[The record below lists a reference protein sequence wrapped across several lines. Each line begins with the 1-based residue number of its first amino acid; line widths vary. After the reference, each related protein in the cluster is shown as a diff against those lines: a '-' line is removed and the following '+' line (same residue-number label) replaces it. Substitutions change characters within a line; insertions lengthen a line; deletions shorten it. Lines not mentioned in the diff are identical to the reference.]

1 MPDEY
6 TALVEALQ
14 NTNIPFSE
22 YGWKTR
28 PENTYGVVGLDME
41 AGSLAGSEG
50 KQDRAFDVKVDV
62 FFRKLADMAEIAG
75 AVEAALSSCLGA
87 CWELNSIQYETETR
101 LFHFEW
107 IGQVTGTITAPEP
120 DPPAAEAQDGEG

>member
-14 NTNIPFSE
+14 NTNISFAE

-28 PENTYGVVGLDME
+28 PEGTYGVVALDME
-41 AGSLAGSEG
+41 AGSLAGSDG
-50 KQDRAFDVKVDV
+50 KQDRAFGISVDV
-62 FFRKLADMAEIAG
+62 FFRKLSDRAEICG
-75 AVEAALSSCLGA
+75 TVEAVLAECLGSG
-87 CWELNSIQYETETR
+87 WELNSIQFETETG

-120 DPPAAEAQDGEG
+120 PETEGP

>member
-14 NTNIPFSE
+14 NTNISFAE

-28 PENTYGVVGLDME
+28 PEGAYGVVALDME
-41 AGSLAGSEG
+41 AGSLAGSDG
-50 KQDRAFDVKVDV
+50 KRDRAFEVKVDV
-62 FFRKLADMAEIAG
+62 FFRKLSDRADIAG
-75 AVEAALSSCLGA
+75 TVEDALTNCLGA
-87 CWELNSIQYETETR
+87 SWELNSIQYETETG

-107 IGQVTGTITAPEP
+107 IGQVTGTITAPEQ